1 MGVMSAFLS
10 IGDFARASHLT
21 VKTLRHYHRIELLV
35 PAEIDPQS
43 AYRRYSTDQ
52 LPIARVIRRLRDLG
66 MPLAD
71 IRSVLTTSDP
81 DSRRE
86 RIAAHRARL
95 EIDLDRT
102 RRALVALDDLLDA
115 RESGKAARVI
125 LRRIPAV
132 PAATITEVVDAA
144 DGIDWLQGA
153 LGELYGTLAAR
164 GVEPLGPPGGIY
176 LDEVFTRHRGEMTI
190 FVPCAARAP
199 EVGRVRAG
207 MVPAGDFAVI
217 THPGD
222 AADVDRSYAA
232 LATHVARHALAV
244 EGPIR
249 EYYAVSRRDTDD
261 PTRWRTEIAWPIF
274 LTAPSGAASRQ

>member
-86 RIAAHRARL
+86 IGRAH
-95 EIDLDRT
+95 
-102 RRALVALDDLLDA
+102 V
-115 RESGKAARVI
+115 
-125 LRRIPAV
+125 
-132 PAATITEVVDAA
+132 
-144 DGIDWLQGA
+144 
-153 LGELYGTLAAR
+153 
-164 GVEPLGPPGGIY
+164 
-176 LDEVFTRHRGEMTI
+176 
-190 FVPCAARAP
+190 
-199 EVGRVRAG
+199 
-207 MVPAGDFAVI
+207 
-217 THPGD
+217 
-222 AADVDRSYAA
+222 
-232 LATHVARHALAV
+232 
-244 EGPIR
+244 
-249 EYYAVSRRDTDD
+249 
-261 PTRWRTEIAWPIF
+261 
-274 LTAPSGAASRQ
+274 